1 MESLKKKLAIL
12 RYITPDR
19 AFMARSKEIILSEK
33 QAFSLQF
40 FFKSIGTP
48 RLVTLGACV
57 ALLLIV
63 AFPNFG
69 IHNSPSLTSLKDAD
83 TLSKEAE
90 MLPIS
95 IELQEVSYR
104 NGKNEIITAAI
115 TEIRDTNVR
124 HLKEEIIESETPTQE
139 SPSADRNQEIN
150 KLLESVTL

>member
-19 AFMARSKEIILSEK
+19 AFMARSKELILSEK

-40 FFKSIGTP
+40 FFKNIGAP
-48 RLVTLGACV
+48 RLVTLGACGV
-57 ALLLIV
+57 ILLV
-63 AFPNFG
+63 VFFPNLG
-69 IHNSPSLTSLKDAD
+69 IHGSPSLTSLKDAEK
-83 TLSKEAE
+83 LSKEAE
-90 MLPIS
+90 TLPIS

-139 SPSADRNQEIN
+139 SPSAERNQEIDE
-150 KLLESVTL
+150 LLESVTL